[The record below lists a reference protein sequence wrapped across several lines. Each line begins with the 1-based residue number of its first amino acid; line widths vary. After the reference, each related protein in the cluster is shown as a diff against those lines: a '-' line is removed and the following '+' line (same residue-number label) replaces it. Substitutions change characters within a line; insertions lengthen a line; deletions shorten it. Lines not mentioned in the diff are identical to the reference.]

1 MCIYKESNPF
11 CFSNVFQYIHVN
23 VSIYLSLCI
32 YYYYYYFYFYLYMY
46 ICVYITKEAHYYL
59 ENSHFF
65 RAFSAMRIYM
75 FMSISRAFKYHI
87 NIVSLFI
94 HFINLY

>member
-1 MCIYKESNPF
+1 
-11 CFSNVFQYIHVN
+11 
-23 VSIYLSLCI
+23 
-32 YYYYYYFYFYLYMY
+32 MY